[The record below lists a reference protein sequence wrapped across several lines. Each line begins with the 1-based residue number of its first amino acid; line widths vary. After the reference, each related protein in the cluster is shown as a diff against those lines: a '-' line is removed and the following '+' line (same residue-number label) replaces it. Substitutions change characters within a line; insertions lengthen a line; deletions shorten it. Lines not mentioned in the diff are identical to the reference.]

1 MKQYRSSR
9 QKHEFGSMIELV
21 LSTGASYIDFK
32 NSFLSFDV
40 QCSVDVDRSQISLP
54 SNAGW
59 QQLFNAYTIVHSS
72 GVELDRQRESVGEWE
87 QIKNYYE
94 KDAHWRKTVAG
105 ALWGHRDADVTKR
118 REYTAPESVLEGTFL
133 KNGVAQN
140 YGGETFEN
148 LPGAVAALPA
158 NALTG
163 ATFTAN
169 PGSLDKVTLND
180 IVPDQYKNQYPNLLP
195 ANTPIRVVIPFS
207 CLAPMFANA
216 NLAPSYLCAG
226 LRIELYTSLARKFF
240 VSAAVPDSST
250 WTIQNVRANME
261 SFTLTDAITRK
272 LAQVSLFLFFKL
284 NLLHRVTCVFVL
296 CFLDLCKF
304 WLGMELVGGTLDR
317 SQSYRRPIFDS
328 CQSEYESCQ

>member
-40 QCSVDVDRSQISLP
+40 ECSAAVKRSEVSLP

-72 GVELDRQRESVGEWE
+72 GVELDRQKESVGEWE

-94 KDAHWRKTVAG
+94 HDAHWRKTVAG
-105 ALWGHRDADVTKR
+105 ALWSHRDSDDTKR
-118 REYTAPESVLEGTFL
+118 REFTDPESIIEGTFFT
-133 KNGVAQN
+133 NGIAMD
-140 YGGETFEN
+140 YKDEN
-148 LPGAVAALPA
+148 KVDLSDGDPFPA
-158 NALTG
+158 NGLTG
-163 ATFTAN
+163 VTFTAD
-169 PGSLDKVTLND
+169 PGSIKKVTLND
-180 IVPDQYKNQYPNLLP
+180 IVPDQYANQYPEEFP
-195 ANTPIRVVIPFS
+195 ANEPIRVVIPFS

-226 LRIELYTSLARKFF
+226 LRIELYTSLASKFF
-240 VSAAVPDSST
+240 VSKSAPINGN
-250 WTIQNVRANME
+250 WTIKNVRANME

-272 LAQVSLFLFFKL
+272 LAQVSLLLLSSFHLSCNAPILPLFY
-284 NLLHRVTCVFVL
+284 
-296 CFLDLCKF
+296 LDLGKF
-304 WLGMELVGGTLDR
+304 WFGMELGCGALARTH
-317 SQSYRRPIFDS
+317 SSGKPILDS
-328 CQSEYESCQ
+328 CVAINESCQ